1 MPAARPIVKPPSAKA
16 RRATP
21 KTGTWLFIVDK
32 VVAIFVIVAA
42 VAIVIQLVILI
53 AMFLAMKQA
62 AARMEALAGRVEE
75 QATPILATSRAI
87 LDDAQPK
94 IAEIT
99 ANLAESSAT
108 VRDQVS
114 HIAEATGDIVERA
127 HGHAVRLDE
136 FVGQTMEKIETTT
149 ELLQYKVLG
158 PVRRVRAIIH
168 AVNAGLG
175 FLRANR
181 SRKKPA
187 TGNAMQED
195 DEEMFI

>member
-1 MPAARPIVKPPSAKA
+1 M
-16 RRATP
+16 
-21 KTGTWLFIVDK
+21 DK

-42 VAIVIQLVILI
+42 VAIVIQMAILI

-62 AARMEALAGRVEE
+62 AARMEALAGKLEE

-99 ANLAESSAT
+99 TNLAESSAT
-108 VRDQVS
+108 VRAHVS
-114 HIAEATGDIVERA
+114 QFAEVTGDIVERA
-127 HGHAVRLDE
+127 HAHAVRMDE
-136 FVGQTMEKIETTT
+136 FVGLTMDKIETTT
-149 ELLQYKVLG
+149 EVLQHKVLG
-158 PVRRVRAIIH
+158 PVRRVRALML

-181 SRKKPA
+181 SRKKP
-187 TGNAMQED
+187 TGNTMEE

>member
-1 MPAARPIVKPPSAKA
+1 
-16 RRATP
+16 
-21 KTGTWLFIVDK
+21 VDK
-32 VVAIFVIVAA
+32 IVAIFVIVAA
-42 VAIVIQLVILI
+42 VAIVIQMAILI
-53 AMFLAMKQA
+53 AMFVAMKQA

-75 QATPILATSRAI
+75 QAVPMLATSRAI

-108 VRDQVS
+108 IRAQVS
-114 HIAEATGDIVERA
+114 QVAEVTGDLVERA
-127 HGHAVRLDE
+127 HIHAVRLDE
-136 FVGQTMEKIETTT
+136 FVGLTMDKIETTT
-149 ELLQYKVLG
+149 EVLQHKVLG
-158 PVRRVRAIIH
+158 PVRRVRAIMQ

-181 SRKKPA
+181 SRKKHA
-187 TGNAMQED
+187 AGGAIQEE